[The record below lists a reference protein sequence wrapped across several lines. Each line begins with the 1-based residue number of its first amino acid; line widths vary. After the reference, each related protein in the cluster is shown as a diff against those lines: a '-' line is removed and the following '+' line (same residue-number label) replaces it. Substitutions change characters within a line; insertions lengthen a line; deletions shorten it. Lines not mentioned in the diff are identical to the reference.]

1 MGARNLVPCTRAIDF
16 LHFKNRERKMTVKD
30 RFSPE
35 DWATLVQ
42 APLMAAMAIVAVS
55 PSGPFGVTR
64 EMMAAG
70 RAIQEKRTG
79 KAGNDLAR
87 AIAEEYS
94 GNLAALPTLN
104 VSGMSPKQVY
114 KQAMDCLRRAIGIL
128 YRQND
133 DEQTEGFTR
142 WLYEIS
148 VEVAHA
154 TKEGGFLGFGGQIV
168 SEDELAALRQI
179 AWVLGLPVVQD

>member
-1 MGARNLVPCTRAIDF
+1 
-16 LHFKNRERKMTVKD
+16 MTVKH
-30 RFSPE
+30 RFNPD

-55 PSGPFGVTR
+55 PNGPFGVTR

-70 RAIQEKRTG
+70 RVIQETRRG

-94 GNLAALPTLN
+94 GKTGAMPAFD
-104 VSGMSPKQVY
+104 VAGMAPKRVHEE
-114 KQAMDCLRRAIGIL
+114 AMDCLRRAIAIL

-133 DEQTEGFTR
+133 DEQTAEFAR

-154 TKEGGFLGFGGQIV
+154 SKEGGFLGFGGEIV
-168 SEDELAALRQI
+168 SEDESAALRQI
-179 AWVLGLPVVQD
+179 AWILGLPVVQE

>member
-1 MGARNLVPCTRAIDF
+1 
-16 LHFKNRERKMTVKD
+16 MTVKN

-70 RAIQEKRTG
+70 RVIQETRTG
-79 KAGNDLAR
+79 KAGNELAR

-94 GNLAALPTLN
+94 GNVAALPALN
-104 VSGMSPKQVY
+104 VSGMPPEQVH

-133 DEQTEGFTR
+133 DEQTEGFKR

-168 SEDELAALRQI
+168 SEDEFAALRQI
-179 AWVLGLPVVQD
+179 AWVLGLPSQSAPLP